1 MAKDYSKDQLV
12 QKSVADLLAN
22 ELSWTAIQ
30 SFSPKLM
37 SEEIEV

>member
-1 MAKDYSKDQLV
+1 MVKDYNKDQLV
-12 QKSVADLLAN
+12 QKSAADLLAN
-22 ELSWTAIQ
+22 ELSWTAMQ